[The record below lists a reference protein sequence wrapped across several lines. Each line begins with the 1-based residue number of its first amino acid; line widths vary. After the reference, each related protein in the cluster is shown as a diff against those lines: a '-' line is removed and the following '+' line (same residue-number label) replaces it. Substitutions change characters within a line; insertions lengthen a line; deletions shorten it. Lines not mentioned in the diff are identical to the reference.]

1 MNFIQNTRCSF
12 RASFITL
19 ISSTLLLVACSA
31 DDGATKVVNGPGG
44 GGGAVPTVMLTAT
57 PNAVAPGGTF
67 VLDYTTTNAESCV
80 ASGAWT
86 GDVGTNGSRTITVP
100 ATAGNYTYTLT
111 CTGSN
116 GQQTA
121 ESITVIVTGGG
132 SGDDG
137 GVQTDPTGPL
147 PNDGT
152 TPTVITE
159 DDTPIDGHFICTA
172 SARAYGP
179 APVTEVRV
187 NGLVGSQLTDLLNL
201 LGAGTVT
208 QLLNSVTA
216 KELVVDGDLSTAAQ
230 YNLTAGLLGGLI
242 SSIDLYVGL
251 NSAAPVGQYA
261 VFGLTFPI
269 ATAEL
274 SLVQSVTITTY
285 SGTTVL
291 ESVEIDASTIDLV
304 GAVATGDTAVYFGLK
319 AVQPYDGVTI
329 SLNPALISTNVGNA
343 MNVNEL
349 CTDGYFVP

>member
-1 MNFIQNTRCSF
+1 MH
-12 RASFITL
+12 ASTNRHWMITACL
-19 ISSTLLLVACSA
+19 AATISLAACSA
-31 DDGATKVVNGPGG
+31 DDGATRVIGGPGG
-44 GGGAVPTVMLTAT
+44 PSPTIMLTAT
-57 PNAVAPGGTF
+57 PNAVGPGGSF
-67 VLDYTTTNAESCV
+67 VIDHSSTDAQSCV

-86 GDVGTNGSRTITVP
+86 GDVGTSGSRTITAP

-111 CTGSN
+111 CTSST

-121 ESITVIVTGGG
+121 QSITVVVTGAG
-132 SGDDG
+132 SGDNG
-137 GVQTDPTGPL
+137 GISGDPGGLL

-152 TPTVITE
+152 TPTHVT
-159 DDTPIDGHFICTA
+159 DDGTLINGHFICTA

-179 APVTEVRV
+179 NPVTEVRV

-216 KELVVDGDLSTAAQ
+216 KELVVDGSLDTAAQ

-242 SSIDLYVGL
+242 SSIDLYVGP
-251 NSAAPVGQYA
+251 NGVVPAGKYA

-269 ATAEL
+269 ATAE
-274 SLVQSVTITTY
+274 VTAIQSVTISTY
-285 SGTTVL
+285 SGATLLETVD
-291 ESVEIDASTIDLV
+291 IDASTIDLL

-319 AVQPYDGVTI
+319 ATQPYDGVTI
-329 SLNPALISTNVGNA
+329 SLSPTLISTNVGNA